1 MNAAHGEVIM
11 RHVVVVVVYLIP
23 FKANMLAA
31 SNLSPLTMAGDNNT
45 EPGDVDHLMLS

>member
-31 SNLSPLTMAGDNNT
+31 SNLSPLTMAGDINT